1 MPSAKKT
8 YEEKLA
14 EIQEKKAELQK
25 KKSQINEELQKK
37 QNQLKEREKRI
48 IAQHS
53 KEERKKRTKRLIEL
67 GGAICK
73 VWNDDTV
80 EGDVA
85 LEQDIANIITFLK
98 SQNERGNYF
107 TKATNRTPKPKD
119 EQIKEKIA
127 ISPSKSDDDEMPF

>member
-1 MPSAKKT
+1 MANRKT

-14 EIQEKKAELQK
+14 EVQEKK
-25 KKSQINEELQKK
+25 SELQKK
-37 QNQLKEREKRI
+37 QKQLNELEKKI
-48 IAQHS
+48 KAQYS
-53 KEERKKRTKRLIEL
+53 KEERKKITKRLIEL

-73 VWNDDTV
+73 VWNEDTV
-80 EGDVA
+80 EGDAA

-98 SQNERGNYF
+98 TQNERGNYF

-119 EQIKEKIA
+119 EPTKEEKTEIA